1 MLRTSTILFA
11 GLITAACA
19 KTDKAPAAY
28 TVDSG
33 VPTIAQ
39 AARDTVGNKSIANVG
54 FSSPETALWDSVAD
68 VYLLSNIN
76 GKPENEDNN
85 GFISRINPDGTVASL
100 KWIQGGVNGVTL
112 HGPKGMVIKGDTLFA
127 ADVGGVRMFD
137 RSTGRP
143 LGTLRAET
151 RGLNDLAIGADG
163 TIYATDLEPPSDPVA
178 APQPAAIY
186 RMTKHGAEPVVKGND
201 LEKPDGLIS
210 DATGFIV
217 ASFGASEVYHID
229 STGAKRTLAALPGG
243 QLDGLI
249 PLPSGGW
256 AVTSWDTKSVYHID
270 HAGGVVPIDTGVE
283 SPAQLGFDRKRRLLL
298 IPSFNANSLE
308 IRPLGSSY

>member
-1 MLRTSTILFA
+1 M
-11 GLITAACA
+11 TAACR
-19 KTDKAPAAY
+19 KTDKGPAAY
-28 TVDSG
+28 TLDSG
-33 VPTIAQ
+33 ASTIART
-39 AARDTVGNKSIANVG
+39 AGDTTERKSIANVG

-85 GFISRINPDGTVASL
+85 GFISRINPDGTVAAL

-112 HGPKGMVIKGDTLFA
+112 HGPKGMVIKADTLFA

-151 RGLNDLAIGADG
+151 RGLNDLAIGDDG

-178 APQPAAIY
+178 APPPAAIY
-186 RMTKHGAEPVVKGND
+186 RMTRRGAEPVVKGND
-201 LEKPDGLIS
+201 LEKPDGLLA
-210 DATGFIV
+210 DATGFLV
-217 ASFGASEVYHID
+217 APFGASEVYHID
-229 STGAKRTLAALPGG
+229 SAGTKSTIAALPGG

-249 PLPSGGW
+249 LLPSGGW
-256 AVTSWDTKSVYHID
+256 AVTSWDTRSVYHID
-270 HAGGVVPIDTGVE
+270 SAGQVVPIVTGIE

-298 IPSFNANSLE
+298 IPSFNGNSLE
-308 IRPLGSSY
+308 LRALGSSY